1 MGYWNDPDS
10 QLKEMARCASHTT
23 TPQLRHR
30 MALVELWGPSP
41 GDRVLEVGCGHG
53 DTTVALAQAVGLG
66 GEVVAIDRAAASYG
80 GPTTLSDAHTG
91 IKSSHL
97 GQRIDFRLS
106 TDLLSPDLAFQYG
119 AFDLVV
125 FSHCSWY
132 MSPAAELQKS
142 FERVRPWARRLGYA
156 EWDLVPRTVRQMP
169 HFVAIL
175 LQIHIRTVWSNPTEG
190 NIYGRPVKPK
200 LPRRRFVG

>member
-1 MGYWNDPDS
+1 M
-10 QLKEMARCASHTT
+10 
-23 TPQLRHR
+23 
-30 MALVELWGPSP
+30 
-41 GDRVLEVGCGHG
+41 EVGCGHG